1 MAVEFVVKVIA
12 VVRAEVVDKK
22 VLAEV
27 VVHDLEAMSGVWAM
41 IAMEVDVRGRAELL
55 RGMAA
60 SRLSRLEVDYPSEWD
75 QVQVKL

>member
-1 MAVEFVVKVIA
+1 MTVEFVVKAIA
-12 VVRAEVVDKK
+12 VVRADVGKK

-27 VVHDLEAMSGVWAM
+27 VIQDLGAMRGVWAM

-75 QVQVKL
+75 QGQVEL

>member
-1 MAVEFVVKVIA
+1 MEDIESQERPYRSQKGVEGSCVAFLSGA
-12 VVRAEVVDKK
+12 G
-22 VLAEV
+22 
-27 VVHDLEAMSGVWAM
+27 AMSGVWAM

-75 QVQVKL
+75 QVQVEL